1 VLTFVDKVNDWN
13 EMREEIELKKETLE
27 LWRLIGREKG
37 SEEEIVVVD
46 MDMVIGYNTKT
57 SLIDELK

>member
-37 SEEEIVVVD
+37 SEEEIVVVVD
-46 MDMVIGYNTKT
+46 MDMAVDSCNSK
-57 SLIDELK
+57 ID

>member
-46 MDMVIGYNTKT
+46 MDMVIGYNTKIR
-57 SLIDELK
+57 LIDELK

>member
-1 VLTFVDKVNDWN
+1 VLTFVDKVSDWN
-13 EMREEIELKKETLE
+13 EMREEIGLKKETLE

-57 SLIDELK
+57 RLID

>member
-57 SLIDELK
+57 RLIDELK

>member
-1 VLTFVDKVNDWN
+1 VSDWN

>member
-57 SLIDELK
+57 RLID